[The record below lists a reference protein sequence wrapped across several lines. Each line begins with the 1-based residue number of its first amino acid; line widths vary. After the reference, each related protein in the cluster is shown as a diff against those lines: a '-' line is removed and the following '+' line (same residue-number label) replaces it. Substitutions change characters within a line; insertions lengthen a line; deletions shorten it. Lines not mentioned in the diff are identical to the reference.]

1 MKKVVSLLGA
11 ALCLALVVPARAQ
24 APDMFKDLPTDHWAY
39 QATEALRAKGILW
52 GYPDGYFKGKRTLTR
67 YEFAVA
73 LERLL
78 QNIGEVKGEKGEKGD
93 TGPAGPAGEKGEKG
107 DQGERGEPGPPGM
120 APEDVA
126 KVVKLVDEFGAELKA
141 MGQNVAAINRKV
153 DSLVKDM
160 AAVKKTID
168 GMPKIGGGVFVGIRS
183 DRAGG
188 AYVDQNGSAHLPG
201 SYADLTNS
209 ATVVHQ
215 FNLNID
221 AKVPGGGNVSATL
234 TSDNYKNYL
243 GGNVALPSM
252 DVTNAA
258 SDFYIKKLEFA
269 TPLGG
274 PGRDTKLTLGRVGVE
289 VGPYTLC
296 KIEPDVY
303 FKNPFDGSKFYGDG
317 VKMTTKFGS
326 VDTDVFAVQFSS
338 VRGTNGGAL
347 NSPIAGVYPLGGS
360 VLSTAKPIGLAPDGA
375 ALMLDQIAGIS
386 LGLNLKEG
394 LGIKGGTLKLNAL
407 AGTGEGASST
417 LPAEAS
423 RAAGTFP
430 NSIVILSSELGLT
443 INDNLAF
450 KANWSM
456 TNAGGSRFGS
466 NNASKNNAFDAVFD
480 YNSGK
485 LGASAGYKY
494 IDPYFYAPGY
504 WGRIGNWINPTN
516 VQGPLVNLSYEF
528 APHFGLSFGG
538 NYWTPARNTGGLA
551 SDGTEIWQAKAGVK
565 WEISKSLSTTLD
577 WEGVYYNI
585 SLAPFD
591 GTGKVYP
598 TEHYITIGAGYKL
611 TNATALNL
619 AYQVG
624 TFAGHGFLTSGGLGN
639 YNYNAITGSVAVKF

>member
-52 GYPDGYFKGKRTLTR
+52 GYPDGYFRGKRTLTR

-78 QNIGEVKGEKGEKGD
+78 QNIGEIKGEKGD
-93 TGPAGPAGEKGEKG
+93 KGDVGPAGPAGEKGEKG
-107 DQGERGEPGPPGM
+107 DQGEKGEPGPPGM

-126 KVVKLVDEFGAELKA
+126 RVVKLVDEFGAELKA

-153 DSLVKDM
+153 EALSKDV
-160 AAVKKTID
+160 AKIKSD
-168 GMPKIGGGVFVGIRS
+168 LDKMPKIGGGVFLGIRS

-188 AYVDQNGSAHLPG
+188 PYVDQNGAAHVPG
-201 SYADLTNS
+201 GFADLVNS

-221 AKVPGGGNVSATL
+221 AKVPGGGNVSAIL
-234 TSDNYKNYL
+234 TTDNYKNYV

-252 DVTNAA
+252 TQTNSA
-258 SDFYIKKLEFA
+258 SDFYVKKLEFA

-274 PGRDTKLTLGRVGVE
+274 PGRDSKLTLGRVAVE
-289 VGPYTLC
+289 VGPYTLS
-296 KIEPDVY
+296 KIQPDVY
-303 FKNPFDGSKFYGDG
+303 FNNPFDTTAFYGDG
-317 VKMTTKFGS
+317 VKLASKFGS
-326 VDTDVFAVQFSS
+326 VDTDIFAVQFSS
-338 VRGTNGGAL
+338 VRGNNGGPW
-347 NSPIAGVYPLGGS
+347 NSPIAGSYPTPV
-360 VLSTAKPIGLAPDGA
+360 VLSTAKPTGLGVQGA
-375 ALMLDQIAGIS
+375 GLMVDQMAGIS

-407 AGTGEGASST
+407 AGTGTGEMVVAT
-417 LPAEAS
+417 ES
-423 RAAGTFP
+423 RAPMNFP
-430 NSIVILSSELGLT
+430 NSIVILSSELGLN
-443 INDNLAF
+443 INDNLSF
-450 KANWSM
+450 KADWSM
-456 TNAGGSRFGS
+456 TNAGGSRFGD
-466 NNASKNNAFDAVFD
+466 NNSSKNNAFDAEFK
-480 YNSGK
+480 YNNDK

-494 IDPYFYAPGY
+494 IDPYFNAPGN

-516 VQGPLVNLSYEF
+516 IQGPVVDLAYQF
-528 APHFGLSFGG
+528 APNFGLSFGG
-538 NYWTPARNTGGLA
+538 SYLTPARNIGGLA
-551 SDGTEIWQAKAGVK
+551 SDGTEIWQAKAGLK
-565 WEISKSLSTTLD
+565 WELSKSLTTTLD
-577 WEGVYYNI
+577 WEGVYYNV
-585 SLAPFD
+585 SLVPFD
-591 GTGKVYP
+591 GVGKVYP

-619 AYQVG
+619 AWQVG
-624 TFAGHGFLTSGGLGN
+624 SFNGHGFLTTDGLGA